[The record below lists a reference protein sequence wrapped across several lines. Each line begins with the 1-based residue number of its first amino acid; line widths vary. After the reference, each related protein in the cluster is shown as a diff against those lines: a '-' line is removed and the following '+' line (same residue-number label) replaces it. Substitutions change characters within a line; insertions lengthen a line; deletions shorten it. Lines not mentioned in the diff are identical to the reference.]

1 MKWNR
6 QFNYP
11 KSTKSFVSGSRLYD
25 VNQEKLPSVTAILSA
40 TASEEKKAALKAWK
54 EKVGHQEA
62 EKIKTPKK
70 RETKNN
76 GQVLKK
82 KYKTPFK

>member
-54 EKVGHQEA
+54 EKVGFWGL
-62 EKIKTPKK
+62 T
-70 RETKNN
+70 RD
-76 GQVLKK
+76 
-82 KYKTPFK
+82 

>member
-1 MKWNR
+1 MKWNK

-11 KSTKSFVSGSRLYD
+11 KSTKSFVIGSRHYD

-54 EKVGHQEA
+54 EKVGYQEA
-62 EKIKTPKK
+62 EKIKTEASS
-70 RETKNN
+70 RGISMHSFIE
-76 GQVLKK
+76 Q
-82 KYKTPFK
+82 